1 MEGILIR
8 AFSASEASG
17 VQQAAEILVDEFR
30 QVSPH
35 AWPNLARARVEVL
48 ECLNRDW
55 IVRATFLGDVML
67 GWAGARPAYGCIT
80 WELHPMAVRT
90 GFQNKG
96 IGTALLK
103 ALEEEVVRRGGRNMY
118 LGTDDET
125 GRTNL
130 SGRELYDSI
139 PDAISGIRNTGQHPY
154 EFYLKNGYAIVGLI
168 PDANGPG
175 KPDILMAKRLI

>member
-1 MEGILIR
+1 MEGAIIR
-8 AFSASEASG
+8 GISASEASG
-17 VQQAAEILVDEFR
+17 LRQAAEILVAEFR

-35 AWPNLARARVEVL
+35 AWPTQARAREEVL
-48 ECLNRDW
+48 ECLNPEW
-55 IVRATFLGDVML
+55 IVRAAFLGDAML
-67 GWAGARPAYGCIT
+67 GWAGARPAYGHVT
-80 WELHPMAVRT
+80 WELHPMAVRA
-90 GFQNKG
+90 GFQKKG

-103 ALEEEVVRRGGRNMY
+103 ALGEEVKRRGGQNMY

-130 SGRELYDSI
+130 SGLDLYASI
-139 PDAISGIRNTGQHPY
+139 PDAIAGIRNTGRHPY
-154 EFYLKNGYAIVGLI
+154 EFYLRNGYAVVGLI